1 MAEGAQK
8 LKSEILRR
16 VGEYMEKSP
25 EELEIE
31 DGYVFEKV
39 KPENRIG
46 VEWFMLHTDCVPIHI
61 HHARHNVREE
71 AGLPF
76 GAWFADVEV
85 DIETGQ
91 VEVTDMVVLND
102 VGCVMHASGAESHQI
117 SGQAMGIGE
126 VLFEE
131 LHYDKETGTVL
142 NNNYIDYK
150 MMTMADF
157 PKQITPVLIEEWKGL
172 GKYGAA
178 GMAEGA
184 FTGAGAA
191 IANAIYNAVGIRI
204 DDQSITPAKVLNKL
218 MEKGGNRA

>member
-1 MAEGAQK
+1 
-8 LKSEILRR
+8 
-16 VGEYMEKSP
+16 
-25 EELEIE
+25 
-31 DGYVFEKV
+31 
-39 KPENRIG
+39 
-46 VEWFMLHTDCVPIHI
+46 
-61 HHARHNVREE
+61 
-71 AGLPF
+71 
-76 GAWFADVEV
+76 
-85 DIETGQ
+85 
-91 VEVTDMVVLND
+91 
-102 VGCVMHASGAESHQI
+102 
-117 SGQAMGIGE
+117 
-126 VLFEE
+126 
-131 LHYDKETGTVL
+131 
-142 NNNYIDYK
+142 